1 METNSIRNFFNCVH
15 PSGYKIIHRDG
26 INYLVAKNP
35 KEKLSSVKVAL
46 EELYVE
52 IETNKRNFRS
62 SSNKDEIILSF
73 ANRYGLLTAVLDFKI
88 FDYVYGDLPYL
99 RYMDQ
104 NISSDIR
111 FNDEMLS
118 VKAKKEE
125 AMGLKLKQQG

>member
-125 AMGLKLKQQG
+125 ADFDCFF